1 MSDEENDTVA
11 PLCTCGAAHNFDDPN
26 TVKSASVRAGGGG
39 SGSSNSQSN
48 RKTPAWLESS
58 FVHLMAPRRPHQ
70 QSSSSSTKQN
80 HAHHSQPPHGFLE
93 QHQHMIQ
100 LLEAVSSIASGG
112 DDHINNVSLCM
123 DCIDRVAAALETDTQ
138 RLYGEINVYN
148 EAVEESK
155 RKEKT
160 IEAIS
165 KNALEDTERTYV
177 DEIEMLRQELE
188 AREQELSHLYS
199 LYKEQTEITQQ
210 SERFEEQILQEQNSL
225 ELQST
230 VFDDTLQLL
239 SKSLG
244 QVQNEVDR
252 LSIVKLPQTLFDLQ
266 VDERGLRY
274 PLINQLRLA
283 YRPKG
288 DVPVTEIQ
296 VAWSQATQLL
306 LTLGTL
312 LHYPSSDWKVVPLTN
327 ISKLI
332 FRKEIFDLKPGDCRG
347 LMAWNAL
354 LDQVTKHAMSYQHSP
369 NNSSSKKQNPPPFTS
384 SPSSI
389 GNTELAHLD
398 QLDHVGWSQVIHRM
412 ASNLLWLSDTVSDL
426 VALQVSTV
434 AHGVV

>member
-1 MSDEENDTVA
+1 MDEDEEQHDTVA
-11 PLCTCGAAHNFDDPN
+11 PLCSCGAAHTFDDTATN
-26 TVKSASVRAGGGG
+26 ANNKAIGANGGGVG
-39 SGSSNSQSN
+39 GSNSPS

-58 FVHLMAPRRPHQ
+58 FVHLMAPRRPHPYP
-70 QSSSSSTKQN
+70 SSSNNKQQQQQV
-80 HAHHSQPPHGFLE
+80 HHHHCQPPHGYLE
-93 QHQHMIQ
+93 QHQHLLQ
-100 LLEAVSSIASGG
+100 LMEAVSS
-112 DDHINNVSLCM
+112 DDVSLCN
-123 DCIDRVAAALETDTQ
+123 DCIDRVAGALETDTQ
-138 RLYGEINVYN
+138 RLYKETNAYN
-148 EAVEESK
+148 EAVAESK

-160 IEAIS
+160 TIEMIS
-165 KNALEDTERTYV
+165 KKALDNTERAYL
-177 DEIEMLRQELE
+177 DEIEILTQELE
-188 AREQELSHLYS
+188 AREQELRHLYS

-210 SERFEEQILQEQNSL
+210 SEVFEQHMLQEKNSL

-230 VFDDTLQLL
+230 VFDDTLQIM
-239 SKSLG
+239 SKSLA
-244 QVQNEVDR
+244 QIQNEVDR

-266 VDERGLRY
+266 VDSRGLRY

-312 LHYPSSDWKVVPLTN
+312 LRYPSSDWKVVPLTDCAKV
-327 ISKLI
+327 IYK
-332 FRKEIFDLKPGDCRG
+332 KEIFNLKPGDCRG

-354 LDQVTKHAMSYQHSP
+354 LDSVIKHAMSQPSCT
-369 NNSSSKKQNPPPFTS
+369 NSNSKRNPPPFTS

-398 QLDHVGWSQVIHRM
+398 QLDHVGWSTVIHRM

-426 VALQVSTV
+426 VAFQVSTI
-434 AHGVV
+434 AHGVA